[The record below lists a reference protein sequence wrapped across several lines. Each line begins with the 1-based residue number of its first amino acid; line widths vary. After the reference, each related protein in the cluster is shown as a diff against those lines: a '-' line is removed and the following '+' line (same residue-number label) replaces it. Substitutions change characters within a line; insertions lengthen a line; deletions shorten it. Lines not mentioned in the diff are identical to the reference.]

1 MQQEHGV
8 PRADSRPC
16 QCQQQ
21 AYSSA
26 NETNS
31 IKKNINHQIITA
43 MKVEIESIV
52 CNWADEIP
60 YILVRVINA
69 ITLSVNKEELRTAIK
84 QIAEETELDKFFV
97 YGYGKHHFW
106 LTHRRLSNGEPM
118 ERRLLKVEF

>member
-1 MQQEHGV
+1 
-8 PRADSRPC
+8 
-16 QCQQQ
+16 
-21 AYSSA
+21 
-26 NETNS
+26 
-31 IKKNINHQIITA
+31 

-52 CNWADEIP
+52 CNWADELKIGGQSESQIP

>member
-1 MQQEHGV
+1 
-8 PRADSRPC
+8 
-16 QCQQQ
+16 
-21 AYSSA
+21 
-26 NETNS
+26 
-31 IKKNINHQIITA
+31 

-118 ERRLLKVEF
+118 ECRLLKVEF